1 MAYVA
6 PSTVTAGDA
15 VTAASYNVLT
25 NDIIDHE
32 TLIGGAR
39 SAWTAWTPAFT
50 QGVSVSLSANTS
62 KYLKIGSLAIV
73 RCNVTF
79 SSTGTT
85 ANNIFCTLPAAIAHV
100 TNQGYLECGSGDL
113 YVSANTGR
121 YGFLCKMNNSATQ
134 MSFKPTTTDIDYIL
148 GSAIFAGAL
157 VSGNQLSFTGMWE
170 VAP

>member
-50 QGVSVSLSANTS
+50 QGVSMSLSSNTS

-85 ANNIFCTLPAAIAHV
+85 ANNIFCTLPAALGHV
-100 TNQGYLECGSGDL
+100 SGLGYMFCGTGSL
-113 YVSANTGR
+113 YTGGQ
-121 YGFLCKMNNSATQ
+121 YGFMCKMNNSATQ
-134 MSFKPTTTDIDYIL
+134 MSFKPTTTDVDYIL
-148 GSAIFAGAL
+148 GSGVFAGAL
-157 VSGNQLSFTGMWE
+157 GSGNQLSFTGMWE

>member
-6 PSTVTAGDA
+6 PSVVTAGDA

-100 TNQGYLECGSGDL
+100 SGLGYLMCGTGSL
-113 YVSANTGR
+113 YTGGQ
-121 YGFLCKMNNSATQ
+121 YGFICKMNASTTQ
-134 MSFKPTTTDIDYIL
+134 MSFKPTTTDTDYIL
-148 GSAIFAGAL
+148 GSAVFSGAL
-157 VSGNQLSFTGMWE
+157 SSGNQLSFTGMWE